1 MTPLLKTMISI
12 VDLGNDDDGDSVAFG
27 IDLGRGLFVADVC
40 SETKFKQAGGTLMR
54 RMICY

>member
-40 SETKFKQAGGTLMR
+40 SDT
-54 RMICY
+54 

>member
-27 IDLGRGLFVADVC
+27 IDLSRGLFVADVC
-40 SETKFKQAGGTLMR
+40 SDTEFKQAGGTLMR